1 MIGLK
6 RGSVELLFHQEEW
19 DKNAENVILELKQ
32 LFGNAAVDIQ
42 HVGSTAIHSIYAKPI
57 IDIVIGLRDMN
68 DSSPY
73 MQRLEEH
80 GFIFRGE
87 DVAGQMLF
95 VMGDFEKERAHIISM
110 QSNGM
115 GQNGRTISIFGII

>member
-1 MIGLK
+1 M
-6 RGSVELLFHQEEW
+6 
-19 DKNAENVILELKQ
+19 
-32 LFGNAAVDIQ
+32 
-42 HVGSTAIHSIYAKPI
+42 VG
-57 IDIVIGLRDMN
+57 R
-68 DSSPY
+68 
-73 MQRLEEH
+73 H

-115 GQNGRTISIFGII
+115 GQNGITISIFGII